1 MNALS
6 RPISTIDGAPL
17 HLDLLTHLDFC
28 RRVREL
34 NELAAAEG
42 LTLPMPATWIA
53 TLETLGYT
61 VDLATGKWASTRSHP
76 PQAYRS
82 SNPGGLIRL
91 ASPQPHP
98 CLNLENFAD
107 RFDR

>member
-6 RPISTIDGAPL
+6 RPIATIDGAPL

-34 NELAAAEG
+34 NELAAAER

-61 VDLATGKWASTRSHP
+61 VDLATGKWADASGAQYWPTEA
-76 PQAYRS
+76 AY
-82 SNPGGLIRL
+82 NLATGGDTWN
-91 ASPQPHP
+91 A
-98 CLNLENFAD
+98 
-107 RFDR
+107 